1 MYKQPTLIWYWANW
15 CGHCIN
21 MVPEWDKL
29 IKNKNLPVKIKKIQD
44 TEIKN
49 LKIKPIEGFPTIRLY
64 IKNKEIEF
72 NGNRTAN
79 DIIKFI
85 NDNIKQKGGNNNI
98 YNYIINPKTLKKVKI
113 NGRLGK
119 NIIKKYLQYLNN

>member
-1 MYKQPTLIWYWANW
+1 
-15 CGHCIN
+15 